1 MLAPRSTPTIALLTF
16 HVKAGSRLAMRTG
29 VPTAAAFTVGI
40 GLSPDPNAALRLVAT
55 DLATTSGS
63 FVMGALLAVVAAGMA
78 SWATPRVWHGVDGWV
93 RHLPADWPAH
103 RRALLGALTAAQLPI
118 AMAWGALWLVAW
130 GMGSDVEA
138 RRLLAMPVVLVG
150 VSLTS
155 VPTRR
160 PLVVA
165 VAGLLVVGLALFAG
179 WSGLAL
185 AVVVG
190 LAAERLIL
198 PPRGRTRR
206 GVLWRSHVGAGLV
219 PGVIAFRAVG
229 RRLLNAYAP
238 VLVTFGP
245 AWLLVRNNPGVSYAA
260 ALRFAAGCTVA
271 LVVAGLA
278 RELITRRPPWRWAR
292 SLPWSAADRVRG
304 DTLWLTGHAAVVLLA
319 FGAVLSPRQALVT
332 ALVVPLISVRA
343 AGALRKPRTDT
354 HTDTHTV
361 ARLLGEG
368 VFVAAWFSV
377 TIWTAVPALLLVW
390 PAWRDATG
398 RDRNL
403 DVSRWSPQAHLASG
417 DPVSW
422 RGP

>member
-1 MLAPRSTPTIALLTF
+1 MLDRGSTPTFALLTF

-29 VPTAAAFTVGI
+29 VPAAAAFTVGI
-40 GLSPDPNAALRLVAT
+40 GLSPDPGAALRLVAT

-63 FVMGALLAVVAAGMA
+63 FVMGALLALVAAGMTT
-78 SWATPRVWHGVDGWV
+78 WAAPRVWHGVDGWV

-103 RRALLGALTAAQLPI
+103 RRALLGALTAAELPVAI
-118 AMAWGALWLVAW
+118 AWCALWLVAW
-130 GMGSDVEA
+130 GQGSDVEP
-138 RRLLAMPVVLVG
+138 RRLIAMPVVLVG

-165 VAGLLVVGLALFAG
+165 SAGLVVVGLALFAG

-185 AVVVG
+185 AAVLA

-198 PPRGRTRR
+198 PRRGRAQR
-206 GVLWRSHVGAGLV
+206 GVLWRARVGAGLV

-229 RRLLNAYAP
+229 RRLLHAYAP
-238 VLVTFGP
+238 VLMTLGP
-245 AWLLVRNNPGVSYAA
+245 AWLLVRNNPGVSHAA
-260 ALRFAAGCTVA
+260 TLRFAAGCTAA

-304 DTLWLTGHAAVVLLA
+304 DTLWLAGHAAVVLLA
-319 FGAVLSPRQALVT
+319 FGALLSPSQALLT

-343 AGALRKPRTDT
+343 AGALRQPQTQM
-354 HTDTHTV
+354 HTV
-361 ARLLGEG
+361 ARVLGESL
-368 VFVAAWFSV
+368 FVAAWFSV
-377 TIWTAVPALLLVW
+377 TVWTAVPALLLVW
-390 PAWRDATG
+390 PAWREATV
-398 RDRNL
+398 RDRDL
-403 DVSRWSPQAHLASG
+403 DVSRWSPQTHLASG

-422 RGP
+422 RGA